1 MSTCWKWES
10 SGGGTK
16 LRNYGSIVQVELTKL
31 NSLLGRTDQQK
42 KKRVR
47 RWMIRGKVCRY
58 EVSCQDFWGML
69 HLPRICCCRAVGKGQ
84 RLFSCCW
91 ISHQQQSLPS
101 RSPLPWTHVFVFLFW
116 ILWLLRFG
124 MKQSCHNRE
133 GRGKGHIWNL
143 FLESNKTYNNS
154 RRWRRRRW
162 EKLNVVHHQYT
173 TLYSL
178 TLLTPFTANDNR
190 NGDVSL
196 SLSLSLSF
204 LFLFRFG

>member
-10 SGGGTK
+10 SGRGGGNK
-16 LRNYGSIVQVELTKL
+16 IRNYGSIVQVELTKL

-101 RSPLPWTHVFVFLFW
+101 PESVAAALNSRLRVFILNTLIVKIRYEAKLPQQ
-116 ILWLLRFG
+116 R
-124 MKQSCHNRE
+124 RE
-133 GRGKGHIWNL
+133 GERPH
-143 FLESNKTYNNS
+143 LEFVP
-154 RRWRRRRW
+154 W
-162 EKLNVVHHQYT
+162 E
-173 TLYSL
+173 
-178 TLLTPFTANDNR
+178 
-190 NGDVSL
+190 
-196 SLSLSLSF
+196 
-204 LFLFRFG
+204 

>member
-1 MSTCWKWES
+1 MNDKRES
-10 SGGGTK
+10 
-16 LRNYGSIVQVELTKL
+16 LQI
-31 NSLLGRTDQQK
+31 
-42 KKRVR
+42 
-47 RWMIRGKVCRY
+47 

-196 SLSLSLSF
+196 SLSLSLSYILIPFCVIICARLTMSRFSSSFPF
-204 LFLFRFG
+204 LLEITTRNKLKRLLPHSSKR